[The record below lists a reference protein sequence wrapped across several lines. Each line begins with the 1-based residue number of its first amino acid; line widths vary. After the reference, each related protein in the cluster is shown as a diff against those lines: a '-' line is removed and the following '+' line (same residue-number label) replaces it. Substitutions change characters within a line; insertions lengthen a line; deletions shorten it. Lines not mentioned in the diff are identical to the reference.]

1 VRAGKLVGE
10 LAPGVNIRP
19 RGQEGRSGDLLLPAG
34 TVVTPAVLGL
44 AAAAGQDTLTVLPRP
59 TVEILVLGDGR

>member
-1 VRAGKLVGE
+1 
-10 LAPGVNIRP
+10 
-19 RGQEGRSGDLLLPAG
+19 LLLPAG